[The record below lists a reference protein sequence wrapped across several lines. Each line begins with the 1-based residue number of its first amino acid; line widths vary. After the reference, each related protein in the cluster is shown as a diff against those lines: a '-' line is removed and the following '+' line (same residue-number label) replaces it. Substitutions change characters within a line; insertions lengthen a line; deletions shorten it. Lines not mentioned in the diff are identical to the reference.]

1 MTTTKNYELT
11 PEHRAQLESWRDRW
25 IANAL
30 STAPLTSADHEV
42 IRTAVRGLYQ
52 AANLTPPPDERIVI
66 VPSPTVARFAG
77 GFAAAIWY
85 LRRHNGKAATRAAT
99 AAATE
104 AATGA
109 ATGAATAAATRA
121 ATAAAT
127 GAATEA
133 ATAAATEAA
142 TAAATGAATW
152 AATGAATEAA
162 KGAATAAATAAATW
176 AATAAATWAATAAA
190 TAAATGAATG
200 AATDGLWYRIPVK
213 VLMCLARAIFAERVL
228 FGLQCAVSA
237 FALWNGGNEWLG

>member
-109 ATGAATAAATRA
+109 ATGVATAAATRA

-142 TAAATGAATW
+142 TAAATG
-152 AATGAATEAA
+152 
-162 KGAATAAATAAATW
+162 